1 MYILQYQESFLYKN
15 LLIGNKYFIYDLDNV
30 GLEISVEE
38 ADSTKLKLGQKA
50 EVVFPS
56 ITEKFEGRVC
66 YISKIPVEGMINAK
80 IKLNYSDKI
89 KFGCSAEVDVLLNEE
104 IDSTVQEYDIRNSF
118 RKIGK
123 TKITVKQQEMPTGIE
138 EMPMEFEE
146 MMPESEDIEN
156 LPEESELD
164 EGFDVDEISKYYSDM
179 WEEYWNL
186 YWKSYYE
193 EYQTFEIIEPADKSD
208 IPVKDVNKQEEIEGE

>member
-1 MYILQYQESFLYKN
+1 MYIQQYRESFLFKN
-15 LLIGNKYFIYDLDNV
+15 LLTGNKYFIYDLDNV

-38 ADSTKLKLGQKA
+38 VDSTKLKLGQKA

-66 YISKIPVEGMINAK
+66 YISKIPVDGMINAK
-80 IKLNYSDKI
+80 IKLNYSDKL
-89 KFGCSAEVDVLLNEE
+89 KFGCSADVSVLLNEE

-123 TKITVKQQEMPTGIE
+123 TKITVKQQEMPI
-138 EMPMEFEE
+138 EFEE
-146 MMPESEDIEN
+146 MIPESEEIEN
-156 LPEESELD
+156 LPDDSELD

-193 EYQTFEIIEPADKSD
+193 EYQTFEIVEPADKSD

>member
-1 MYILQYQESFLYKN
+1 MYILQYRESFLFKN
-15 LLIGNKYFIYDLDNV
+15 LLTGNKYFIYDLDNV

-38 ADSTKLKLGQKA
+38 ADSPKLKLGQKA
-50 EVVFPS
+50 EVVFQS

-66 YISKIPVEGMINAK
+66 YISKIPVDGMINAK
-80 IKLNYSDKI
+80 IKLNYSDKL
-89 KFGCSAEVDVLLNEE
+89 KFGCSADVSVLLNEE

-123 TKITVKQQEMPTGIE
+123 TKITVKQQEMPI
-138 EMPMEFEE
+138 EFEE
-146 MMPESEDIEN
+146 ILPESEEIEN
-156 LPEESELD
+156 LPDDSELD

-179 WEEYWNL
+179 WESYWNS

-208 IPVKDVNKQEEIEGE
+208 IPVKDVNKQEDIEGE